1 MQANN
6 LAALEQGTI
15 DQLRERLVNLNPV
28 RRIGY
33 VSEIVVS
40 VVKAHL
46 PTVLLGELCE
56 IEASDGR
63 IVLGE
68 VIAFT
73 ENLATISCLQSVVGI
88 ALGSTVRPLGR
99 PHSVKPGARQLSLI
113 LDGMGRNLADPLN
126 SRDSVLSLDPDASP
140 VIRPAPPATS
150 RPPVKQALITQ
161 VKVIDNLLSFGVG
174 QRVGIFAPPGCGKST
189 LMAQI
194 VRGAKVDAVVF
205 GLVGERGRELREF
218 IENEIDSTIRQRSFF
233 VCATSDKSPIERVR
247 AAFTAM
253 SVAEYL
259 RDQGKS
265 VLLLIDSITRL
276 ARAQREI
283 GLMAGEPATQAG
295 FTPSV
300 YSILPALVERA
311 GRTETGSITAIF
323 TVLMEGDRI
332 EDDPIASEAKSLL
345 DGHIVLTPKLVERN
359 HFPAIDPLRSLSR
372 VMHSV
377 ADEKTKRAA
386 SGLRRI
392 YSLYQEVELLVRLN
406 EYKTGTDALI
416 DEAVKVKPMLD
427 AWCQQNR
434 MQPVDPAQALRQLE
448 ELVSSFLAITE
459 QDTMNGFNR

>member
-1 MQANN
+1 MQAHTNAE
-6 LAALEQGTI
+6 LDPGVL
-15 DQLRERLVNLNPV
+15 DLLRERLVNLNPV

-46 PTVLLGELCE
+46 PNVLLGELCE
-56 IEASDGR
+56 IEANDGR
-63 IVLGE
+63 VVLGE

-88 ALGSTVRPLGR
+88 ALGATVRPMGR
-99 PHSVKPGARQLSLI
+99 PHCVKPHQRQLSLI
-113 LDGMGRNLADPLN
+113 LDGMGRNLADPVN
-126 SRDSVLSLDPDASP
+126 PFDSVLSVDPDASP

-150 RPPVKQALITQ
+150 RPPVSQALTTQ
-161 VKVIDNLLSFGVG
+161 VRLIDNVLSLGVG

-218 IENEIDSTIRQRSFF
+218 IENEIDTTIRQRSFF

-253 SVAEYL
+253 SIAEHL

-345 DGHIVLTPKLVERN
+345 DGHIVLSPKLVERD

-377 ADEKTKRAA
+377 ADNRTKNAA
-386 SGLRRI
+386 AGLRRI

-406 EYKTGTDALI
+406 EYKQGTDPLI
-416 DEAVKVKPMLD
+416 DEAVRVKPLLD
-427 AWCQQNR
+427 EWCRQGR
-434 MQPVDPAQALRQLE
+434 MQAVSPNAAIVELE
-448 ELVSSFLAITE
+448 ELVSRFLTIAE
-459 QDTMNGFNR
+459 QA